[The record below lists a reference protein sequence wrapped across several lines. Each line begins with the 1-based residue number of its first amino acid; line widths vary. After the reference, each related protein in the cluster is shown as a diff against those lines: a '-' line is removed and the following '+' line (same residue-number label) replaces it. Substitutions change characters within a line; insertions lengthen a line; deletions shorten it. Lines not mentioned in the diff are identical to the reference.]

1 MSIPLRL
8 HSLLGTLLTP
18 ANPRNLQCE
27 HNRHSDIINI
37 TVLTPK
43 RPPKQGKKYAVAYG
57 RRPGVYNTWQEA
69 EQQVKDYPKSVLHR
83 SCNKRGRIA
92 AGRAD
97 YLFKALFTKS
107 ARQRTKLISGLVE
120 LM

>member
-1 MSIPLRL
+1 M

-27 HNRHSDIINI
+27 HNRHSDTINI

-69 EQQVKDYPKSVLHR
+69 EQQVKGYPKSVLHR
-83 SCNKRGRIA
+83 GCKELQQVELIIRSKRYSQKVQDRGRSLSV
-92 AGRAD
+92 D
-97 YLFKALFTKS
+97 W
-107 ARQRTKLISGLVE
+107 
-120 LM
+120 